1 MLLLN
6 GDQNLAF
13 RVSRRLRTGFFD
25 EHYLYFTDK
34 TKLLPPDRF
43 GDVINQI

>member
-1 MLLLN
+1 MAIRIWIF
-6 GDQNLAF
+6 AF
-13 RVSRRLRTGFFD
+13 YDTDEPVFSD

-34 TKLLPPDRF
+34 TKLLPPDRL